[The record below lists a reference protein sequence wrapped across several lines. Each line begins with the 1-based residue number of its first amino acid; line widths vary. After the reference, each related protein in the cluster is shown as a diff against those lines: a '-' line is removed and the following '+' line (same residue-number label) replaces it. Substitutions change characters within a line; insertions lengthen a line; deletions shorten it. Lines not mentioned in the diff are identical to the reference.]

1 LLRYICHGACIS
13 EMTRETLGKIM
24 LIVPSSVFF
33 FILVPLA
40 SLYVGIRVDVLS
52 GLPALEQGK
61 GGTFVASSLL
71 LVGAYFVLGSIQV
84 LLVEGGGV
92 PLGDVLPSGQSTDL
106 VMSGVYRLTR
116 NPMLF
121 GYLLCLMAQGILL
134 KSMTTAFII
143 PIIFIFLWSVW
154 LKKREEP
161 GLEARFGETY
171 REYRRRTPFLVPRPW
186 RKFGQEPKR

>member
-1 LLRYICHGACIS
+1 MIRYICHGACIS

-24 LIVPSSVFF
+24 LIMPSSVFF

-40 SLYVGIRVDVLS
+40 SLYVGMRVDALS
-52 GLPALEQGK
+52 GLMTLELGK
-61 GGTFVASSLL
+61 GGIFVASLLL
-71 LVGAYFVLGSIQV
+71 LVGAYFVLGSIRV

-106 VMSGVYRLTR
+106 VTSGVYRLTR

-121 GYLLCLMAQGILL
+121 GYLLCLIAQGILL

-143 PIIFIFLWSVW
+143 PILFICLWSVW
-154 LKKREEP
+154 LKKSEEP
-161 GLEARFGETY
+161 GLEARFEETY
-171 REYRRRTPFLVPRPW
+171 REYRKRTPFLVPRPW
-186 RKFGQEPKR
+186 RKFEQ